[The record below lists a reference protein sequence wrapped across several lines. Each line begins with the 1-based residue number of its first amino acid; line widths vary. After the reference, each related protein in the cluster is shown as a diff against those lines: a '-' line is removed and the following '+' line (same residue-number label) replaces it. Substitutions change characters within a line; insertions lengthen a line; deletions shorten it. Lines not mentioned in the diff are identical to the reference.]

1 MNPLNRRA
9 DYDQIAP
16 TFDKRYE
23 RNAYAGVE
31 RALRE
36 FIGNE
41 RGLRILEAGCGTG
54 HWLDI
59 LRSSGNYE
67 IGLDY
72 STGMLARARSSLPD
86 MPLIRGTADHLP
98 LPDASLHRVFCI
110 NALHH
115 FPDQPAFLAEVKRIL
130 RPRGRLLTVG
140 LDPHRGLDRWHVYD
154 YFPESLAIDKERFP
168 ASEVLRTW
176 IAEAGFENCLT
187 QEVDHWRI
195 QVPAR
200 EALAQGRLDK
210 AATSQL
216 SVLSD
221 EEYER
226 GMQRLLA
233 DLQRAEE
240 QGQTLSLI
248 VDLRLY
254 GTTGSV

>member
-1 MNPLNRRA
+1 M
-9 DYDQIAP
+9 
-16 TFDKRYE
+16 
-23 RNAYAGVE
+23 E

-41 RGLRILEAGCGTG
+41 SESRILEAGCGTG
-54 HWLDI
+54 HWLEV
-59 LRSSGNYE
+59 LRRSENYI

-72 STGMLARARSSLPD
+72 STGMLARARRSLPE
-86 MPLIRGTADHLP
+86 MPLIRGTAEHLP
-98 LPDASLHRVFCI
+98 LLDASVDRVFCI

-115 FPDQPAFLAEVKRIL
+115 FPDKPAFLKEARRVL
-130 RPRGRLLTVG
+130 RPRGRLLTIG
-140 LDPHRGLDRWHVYD
+140 LDPQRGLDRWHVYD

-176 IAEAGFENCLT
+176 IAEAGFENCIT
-187 QEVDHWRI
+187 QEVDHWVI
-195 QVPAR
+195 KVPAR

-216 SVLSD
+216 SVLTD

-226 GMQRLLA
+226 GIQRLLA

-240 QGQTLSLI
+240 QGQMLSLI
-248 VDLRLY
+248 VNLRLY
-254 GTTGSV
+254 GTTGWV

>member
-1 MNPLNRRA
+1 M
-9 DYDQIAP
+9 
-16 TFDKRYE
+16 
-23 RNAYAGVE
+23 E

-41 RGLRILEAGCGTG
+41 SESRILEAGCGTG
-54 HWLDI
+54 HWLEV
-59 LRSSGNYE
+59 LRRSENYI

-72 STGMLARARSSLPD
+72 STGMLARARRSLPE
-86 MPLIRGTADHLP
+86 MPLIRGTAEHLP
-98 LPDASLHRVFCI
+98 LLDASVDRVFCI

-115 FPDQPAFLAEVKRIL
+115 FPDKPAFLKEARRVL
-130 RPRGRLLTVG
+130 RPRGRLLTIG
-140 LDPHRGLDRWHVYD
+140 LDPQRGLDRWHVYD

-176 IAEAGFENCLT
+176 VAEAGFENCIT
-187 QEVDHWRI
+187 QEVDHWVI
-195 QVPAR
+195 KVPAR

-216 SVLSD
+216 SVLTD

-226 GMQRLLA
+226 GIQRLLA

-240 QGQTLSLI
+240 QGQMLSLI
-248 VDLRLY
+248 VNLRLY
-254 GTTGSV
+254 GTTGWV